1 MPAIDSTI
9 GAFAADDLELERRTI
24 RKVVFRLVPIFLL
37 CNFANYLDRTNVG
50 FAALTM
56 NRDMHF
62 DGTTFGIGAGIFAL
76 GYVLFQVPSNVIME
90 RVGARFWLALL
101 MMLWGVIS
109 ALNAVIWN
117 ETSFYV
123 VRILL
128 GAAEAGFAPA
138 MIVYL
143 TYWVPHRQRSR
154 MLALAGTASILS
166 ALIGSPL
173 SGWLLGALDG
183 VHGLAGWRWLF
194 LIEAIPA
201 LVMGLVV
208 ALLLNS
214 KVDHA
219 RWLTEAERGW
229 LSRTIETER
238 AEREV
243 AGRHSLGQ
251 ALAHP
256 RVLMLALIYFCMIL
270 SLAGMGMWMPLMIK
284 QFGLTNAQ
292 VGWALMAPNAVAVVG
307 LQFWTRHSD
316 RTGERTWHIIA
327 ACLLV
332 ALGVLLSANTVSAAL
347 ALTGLAFVILG
358 SWSAIAI
365 FWTLPTM
372 FLTGV
377 AAAGAVALINSV
389 GNVSGFF
396 GPYLIGLLRDHTG
409 SFTVSLVA
417 LAASSVIAALLVGLT
432 AGSSPSRVPVRY
444 AEEGPAQIGEAP

>member
-1 MPAIDSTI
+1 MSAEGSTFNAAIAGD
-9 GAFAADDLELERRTI
+9 AQLERSTI

-56 NRDMHF
+56 NRDMGF
-62 DGTTFGIGAGIFAL
+62 DATTFGIGAGIFSL
-76 GYVLFQVPSNVIME
+76 GYVLFQVPSNVVME
-90 RVGARFWLALL
+90 RVGARFWLALI
-101 MMLWGVIS
+101 MMTWGVVS
-109 ALNAVIWN
+109 ALNAAIWN
-117 ETSFYV
+117 EVSFYV

-128 GAAEAGFAPA
+128 GVAEAGFAPA

-173 SGWLLGALDG
+173 SGWLLGATHGLA
-183 VHGLAGWRWLF
+183 GLAGWRWLF
-194 LIEAIPA
+194 IVEAVPA
-201 LVMGLVV
+201 LVMGVVV

-214 KVDHA
+214 RLDDA
-219 RWLTEAERGW
+219 GWLTAQERGW
-229 LSRTIETER
+229 LARTIA
-238 AEREV
+238 AERVERE
-243 AGRHSLGQ
+243 ATGRHNLAQ

-256 RVLMLALIYFCMIL
+256 RVLMLAVIYFFMIL

-284 QFGLTNAQ
+284 QFGLTNAE
-292 VGWALMAPNAVAVVG
+292 VGWTLMLPNAVAVVG

-316 RTGERTWHIIA
+316 RSGERTWHIIA

-332 ALGVLLSANTVSAAL
+332 AVGVLLTANTFSAAL
-347 ALTGLAFVILG
+347 ALAGLACVILG

-389 GNVSGFF
+389 GNISGFF

-417 LAASSVIAALLVGLT
+417 LAVSSVIAALLVGLT
-432 AGSSPSRVPVRY
+432 AGSSPSR
-444 AEEGPAQIGEAP
+444 APAQHYGEAR